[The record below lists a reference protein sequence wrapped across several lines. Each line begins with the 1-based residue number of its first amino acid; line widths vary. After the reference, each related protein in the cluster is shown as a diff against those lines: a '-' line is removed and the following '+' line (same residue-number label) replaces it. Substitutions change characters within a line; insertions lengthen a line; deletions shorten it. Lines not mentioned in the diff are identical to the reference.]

1 MPPNDSPAQP
11 DPQRPDRG
19 RGLRGVP
26 GGYDLDGPPI
36 HVAPITGES
45 AVSWLRRAAVRYQIS
60 PRNVLR
66 AGGAVKQVASTAA
79 ATRRVLAPW
88 NSHTTR
94 LGLTEQERAALR
106 APTSLGAALTA
117 HALLYQRTEA
127 WREAWSQTATSRYC
141 PACLADPE
149 PWWPKDWSN
158 PLHTVCGDHGVL
170 LLSACPACQALPQQS
185 PTWLGEPLELW
196 ACTARTTSPSTAR
209 RQVRPWC
216 GHDLRTA
223 PTQEAEPDQL
233 RAGRLLHDLAAGADE
248 HVIEMSGITVTT
260 RIAFDAMI
268 ELAAVALHRRG
279 SHVQE
284 PPEDVAT
291 ALADTLDVLEATCP
305 QRAGEH
311 LQWLLRPSSRQAP
324 ITHTPDTAQAP
335 KNPLLGALQLDH
347 HGDTMTAASQLT
359 FRTGARHGQYP
370 TPSGTTRA
378 AHRHLLLPEHH
389 PDLPRPSTAWI
400 PQVIWPGTLPDADDQ
415 DPVGR
420 AELSLLLARLG
431 STRPWAVLVIELGL
445 PRQFHH
451 TLIARTRTRRANGT
465 WPHLLVRLDEVL
477 EQLRAKPPWVNYRH
491 RRILADDLPL
501 LAQALTLAHPRQESA
516 GVPVQRRFWELFT
529 GGDALYAPGPL
540 TIVPDGHERWSQQRD
555 GLDAEHNGR
564 FDTAFQI
571 LDRSSPL
578 RLGRPLTWRPP

>member
-11 DPQRPDRG
+11 DPHRPDRG
-19 RGLRGVP
+19 RSLRTVP

-45 AVSWLRRAAVRYQIS
+45 AVSWLRRVAVRYQIS
-60 PRNVLR
+60 PRNLLR
-66 AGGAVKQVASTAA
+66 AGGARRQVASTAA

-88 NSHTTR
+88 NSHITR
-94 LGLTEQERAALR
+94 LGLTEQERASLR
-106 APTSLGAALTA
+106 APTPLSAALAA
-117 HALLYQRTEA
+117 HARIYQRTEA
-127 WREAWSQTATSRYC
+127 WREAWTQTPTSRYC
-141 PACLADPE
+141 PVCLTDPE

-158 PLHTVCGDHGVL
+158 PLQPICLRHRVL
-170 LLSACPACQALPQQS
+170 LVSACPSCQSLPHQS
-185 PTWLGEPLELW
+185 PTWLGEPLQLW
-196 ACTARTTSPSTAR
+196 ACTARTTSPSSSG

-233 RAGRLLHDLAAGADE
+233 RAAQLLHDLTEGPDE
-248 HVIEMSGITVTT
+248 DVIEMCGINVTT
-260 RIAFDAMI
+260 RIGFDAMI

-291 ALADTLDVLEATCP
+291 ALADTLDVLDAACP

-311 LQWLLRPSSRQAP
+311 LQRLLRPSSRQAP
-324 ITHTPDTAQAP
+324 ITHTPATAQVP
-335 KNPLLGALQLDH
+335 KNPLLAALQLDH
-347 HGDTMTAASQLT
+347 HAETMTAASQLT

-370 TPSGTTRA
+370 TPSGTSRA
-378 AHRHLLLPEHH
+378 ARRHLLLPEHH

-400 PQVIWPGTLPDADDQ
+400 PQVIWPGTLPDANEE

-431 STRPWAVLVIELGL
+431 STRPWAALVIDLGL
-445 PRQFHH
+445 PTQFHH

-465 WPHLLVRLDEVL
+465 WPHLLAQLDEVL
-477 EQLRAKPPWVNYRH
+477 DQLRAHPPWVNYRH

-501 LAQALTLAHPRQESA
+501 LAQALTLAHPRQEPP
-516 GVPVQRRFWELFT
+516 GMPVQRRFWELFT
-529 GGDALYAPGPL
+529 EGDALYAPDPL
-540 TIVPDGHERWSQQRD
+540 TIAPNEHERWHQQRE
-555 GLDAEHNGR
+555 GLDAEHNDHFGA
-564 FDTAFQI
+564 AFQI

>member
-11 DPQRPDRG
+11 DPHRPDRG

-66 AGGAVKQVASTAA
+66 AGGARRQVASTAA

-94 LGLTEQERAALR
+94 LGLTEQERASLR
-106 APTSLGAALTA
+106 APTPLGAALTA
-117 HALLYQRTEA
+117 HARLYQRTQA
-127 WREAWSQTATSRYC
+127 WREAWTQTPTSRYC

-158 PLHTVCGDHGVL
+158 PLQPTCLRHGVL
-170 LLSACPACQALPQQS
+170 LLSACPACQALPHQS
-185 PTWLGEPLELW
+185 PTWLGEPLQLR
-196 ACTARTTSPSTAR
+196 ACTARTDRPHSSR

-223 PTQEAEPDQL
+223 PTQEAEPEQL
-233 RAGRLLHDLAAGADE
+233 RAARLLLDLATGPGG
-248 HVIEMSGITVTT
+248 HVIEMCGISVTT
-260 RIAFDAMI
+260 RIAFDALI

-311 LQWLLRPSSRQAP
+311 LQRLLRPSSRQAP
-324 ITHTPDTAQAP
+324 ITHTPATAQAP
-335 KNPLLGALQLDH
+335 KNPLLGALQLGH
-347 HGDTMTAASQLT
+347 HAGAMTAASQLT

-370 TPSGTTRA
+370 TPVGASRA
-378 AHRHLLLPEHH
+378 VHRHLLLPEHH

-400 PQVIWPGTLPDADDQ
+400 PQVIWPGTLPGADDQ
-415 DPVGR
+415 DPACR

-431 STRPWAVLVIELGL
+431 STRPWAALVIELGL

-465 WPHLLVRLDEVL
+465 WPHLLARLDEVL

-501 LAQALTLAHPRQESA
+501 LAQALTLAHTRQEPP

-529 GGDALYAPGPL
+529 EGDALYAPGPL
-540 TIVPDGHERWSQQRD
+540 TIDPDGHERWSQQR
-555 GLDAEHNGR
+555 GALDAEHNGC
-564 FDTAFQI
+564 FEAAFQI